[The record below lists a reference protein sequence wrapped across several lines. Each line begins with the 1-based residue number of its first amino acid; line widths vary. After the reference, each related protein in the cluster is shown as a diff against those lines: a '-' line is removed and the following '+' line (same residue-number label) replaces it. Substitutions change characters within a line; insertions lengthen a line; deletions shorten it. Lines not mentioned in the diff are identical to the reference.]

1 MGSKKKA
8 ARTNSSPPLPAPE
21 SGGPPWVLIGGVL
34 VVAALGG
41 IAMFTGD
48 GASESATTVAE
59 ATQASSETEPADP
72 TPRPEAPP
80 APPPEERVPRPAAD
94 AVMPPLPMVPNLV
107 PRSPDV
113 VRAAYT
119 FAAERPDVL
128 EFVPCFCGCE
138 TAGHSANAHCFVES
152 RNADGSV
159 RSWDTHGMSCIVCI
173 DVARDSMQLT
183 ASGASVRDVRAA
195 IETKYASVYPRQT
208 PTPAPPTAND

>member
-1 MGSKKKA
+1 M
-8 ARTNSSPPLPAPE
+8 
-21 SGGPPWVLIGGVL
+21 LIGGVL

-41 IAMFTGD
+41 LAMFAGD
-48 GASESATTVAE
+48 GASDADTPVA
-59 ATQASSETEPADP
+59 AVAQASNETAAEPDEPA
-72 TPRPEAPP
+72 PRPEAPP
-80 APPPEERVPRPAAD
+80 APPPEERTPRPAAG
-94 AVMPPLPMVPNLV
+94 APMPPLTMVPNMV

-208 PTPAPPTAND
+208 PTPSPPAAND